1 MYSHNFLLPFSITL
15 ALSSWGNWGCCL
27 QILLL
32 LTNFIPSSKF
42 ASHSL
47 SIPSCNWLC
56 HLAVC
61 SPFESMDEGKLKD
74 KSEFRDRTSF
84 FSYSLH
90 NFCPGPAI
98 FSTLL
103 GPLLC
108 RALLGHFHWT
118 RLATLNHVI
127 TLFVT
132 IVRCSLGISGTGTV
146 FGPNT
151 ALLFM
156 YLCRIEKR
164 IQIRIETSINFE
176 CIVLLKHS
184 IFEGTFDPNFDPNFC
199 ADNFTVSTFLS
210 PMKMFVCIQLWHAL
224 KFVSSRPEIC
234 KQQAENL

>member
-1 MYSHNFLLPFSITL
+1 MYSHNFLLPFSMTV
-15 ALSSWGNWGCCL
+15 ALSSSGNWGCCL

-47 SIPSCNWLC
+47 SIPCCNSLC

-74 KSEFRDRTSF
+74 KSEFRDRRSF

-90 NFCPGPAI
+90 NFRPGPAI

-103 GPLLC
+103 GPFLFRPVLG
-108 RALLGHFHWT
+108 ALHWR
-118 RLATLNHVI
+118 RLATGNHVI

-132 IVRCSLGISGTGTV
+132 IVRCSLGILGRGSGL
-146 FGPNT
+146 GPNT

-184 IFEGTFDPNFDPNFC
+184 IFEGTFDPNFDPNFD
-199 ADNFTVSTFLS
+199 ANNFTVSTFLS
-210 PMKMFVCIQLWHAL
+210 PMKMFVWIQFWCAV
-224 KFVSSRPEIC
+224 KFVSSSPEIC